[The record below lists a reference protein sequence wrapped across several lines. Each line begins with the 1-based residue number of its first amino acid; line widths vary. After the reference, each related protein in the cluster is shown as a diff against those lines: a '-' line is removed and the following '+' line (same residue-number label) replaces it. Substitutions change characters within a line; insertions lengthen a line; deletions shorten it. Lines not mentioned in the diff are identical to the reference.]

1 MSHDTPLIS
10 TLAIG
15 LVLAFAF
22 GILATR
28 LRLPPIA
35 GYLLA
40 GVAAGPFTPGFVADP
55 ELSKELTEIGVILL
69 MFGVGLHFSIKDLL
83 AVKRIA
89 IPGAIVQIA
98 AATLMGM
105 GVSHFLGWG
114 WVAAWCSGCR
124 CRWPVPWC
132 CCGPWK
138 NARWWKADVVA
149 SPWAG

>member
-40 GVAAGPFTPGFVADP
+40 GSRPAPSRPASSP
-55 ELSKELTEIGVILL
+55 
-69 MFGVGLHFSIKDLL
+69 
-83 AVKRIA
+83 
-89 IPGAIVQIA
+89 IPNCPR
-98 AATLMGM
+98 
-105 GVSHFLGWG
+105 S
-114 WVAAWCSGCR
+114 
-124 CRWPVPWC
+124 
-132 CCGPWK
+132 
-138 NARWWKADVVA
+138 
-149 SPWAG
+149 